1 MALLTF
7 RNGTSKLFYGKG
19 RYLKEAFFSAPP
31 DAEKTII
38 YPAAKD
44 CPLKYT
50 KQEFLAAIRRPKA
63 DIAPWNT

>member
-1 MALLTF
+1 MAPLTF
-7 RNGTSKLFYGKG
+7 HNGTSKVFYGKG
-19 RYLKEAFFSAPP
+19 RYLKEAFFSALP
-31 DAEKTII
+31 DAGKTII